1 NQRSASL
8 LNIINKYYPDV
19 VLIWETKL
27 NHVLRFENYDIIRND
42 RNDPHRGGGTAILMK
57 RSISHTYA
65 KCGTQKEFIPEL
77 DNLFKE
83 LKLNDFE
90 NYYILAGD
98 LNAKHT
104 DWRNKI
110 NNPRGVSFR
119 LWLQTNELKYRSILL
134 CSKYLSYP
142 NGQSFLDLVLADARL
157 KFQVLEDDV
166 FLTNIPYDS
175 DHNALLYNVEIESED
190 EFLLDANN
198 PIRKF
203 NYKKANWEKFNSH
216 LEQNFNIVIPN
227 DRNLNINE
235 INTYLQN
242 IDDAITDAMAIN
254 ILRIKFKNPLK
265 SYINDTIRNLQNEK
279 SKLLTQIHRLNRKWP
294 LVNFR
299 RLKQLKKEINKIKEQ
314 LKTEFSKSIS
324 NYWKEK
330 ISNITKQDSAK
341 MFPKINS
348 IFRKND
354 PIEISSLKLDSN
366 SDTLISAKID
376 TIKLITDTN
385 GNVLVENI
393 QDKLDVLGAHFAS
406 VNNRKI
412 ENNRPHLNELIDSQ
426 INAFKNSVSADREN
440 NVLFATSA
448 VIIRR
453 TTHLVLR
460 NLPII
465 LLTRLR

>member
-1 NQRSASL
+1 
-8 LNIINKYYPDV
+8 
-19 VLIWETKL
+19 
-27 NHVLRFENYDIIRND
+27 
-42 RNDPHRGGGTAILMK
+42 
-57 RSISHTYA
+57 YA

-190 EFLLDANN
+190 E
-198 PIRKF
+198 
-203 NYKKANWEKFNSH
+203 
-216 LEQNFNIVIPN
+216 
-227 DRNLNINE
+227 
-235 INTYLQN
+235 
-242 IDDAITDAMAIN
+242 
-254 ILRIKFKNPLK
+254 
-265 SYINDTIRNLQNEK
+265 
-279 SKLLTQIHRLNRKWP
+279 KWP